1 MILVLDASPL
11 ITLARIRRLAVL
23 SQLAD
28 TIYIPE
34 AVYVE
39 SVTQAGNRPGSTE
52 IAQADWIVRRHVDHQ
67 SRVTQLRTQ
76 IGWGEA
82 EAIVLAHQVQAD
94 AVVLD
99 DATARR
105 VAVQEGCAVVGLLGL
120 LVDGKR
126 RGLIPAI
133 KPLIDALRE
142 ARFFVADD
150 LYAAVLR
157 QAGEES
163 LLH

>member
-1 MILVLDASPL
+1 ML
-11 ITLARIRRLAVL
+11 R
-23 SQLAD
+23 QLAD
-28 TIYIPE
+28 RIYIPE

-39 SVTQAGNRPGSTE
+39 CVTQAGDRLGSIE
-52 IAQADWIVRRHVDHQ
+52 IAQADWIVRRQVDHQ
-67 SRVTQLRTQ
+67 ARVMRLRTQ

-105 VAVQEGCAVVGLLGL
+105 VAEHEGCAVVGLLGL

-126 RGLIPAI
+126 RGLIPAV
-133 KPLIDALRE
+133 KPLLDALRE

-150 LYAAVLR
+150 LYVFMLL
-157 QAGEES
+157 QAGE
-163 LLH
+163 